1 MEYVILWIVC
11 GIGAAAIAS
20 SKDRSVFGWLIG
32 GFLLGPIGLLIVG
45 FMRKNI
51 AEKNISA
58 SNGISLDSTE
68 YSTTTEI
75 DNNDYHADFPDTS
88 AQIKHRPAYIDWKD
102 WKSPIVGKIIYE
114 IHLKG
119 SSFNNDDGSSRQ
131 ENLSK
136 LYNCEYVDLKH
147 DKQNKYD
154 KNAILVISAA
164 GSIGYIP
171 KDQSKKINEL
181 ISSDYNYTAIATIF
195 GGNEDKNFGAVI
207 NLKFTP
213 KGKLFKHE
221 RLDTNF
227 HYLRGKHSDGNTF
240 KNIGESVSRYAVIK
254 LEIKESDKIYISNSK
269 GIIFGKLNKCPRTD
283 KIITNLCLG
292 YRYKAKISR
301 NDVVKEIFVV
311 FDVPMDTSN
320 F

>member
-1 MEYVILWIVC
+1 
-11 GIGAAAIAS
+11 
-20 SKDRSVFGWLIG
+20 
-32 GFLLGPIGLLIVG
+32 
-45 FMRKNI
+45 MRKRI
-51 AEKNISA
+51 SEKNIS
-58 SNGISLDSTE
+58 SSDSTCL
-68 YSTTTEI
+68 YPNKHSTKINDI
-75 DNNDYHADFPDTS
+75 DCHANLSDITM
-88 AQIKHRPAYIDWKD
+88 QIKHRPAYIDWKD

-131 ENLSK
+131 DNLSK

-254 LEIKESDKIYISNSK
+254 LEIKESDKVYISNSK
-269 GIIFGKLNKCPRTD
+269 CITFGKLNKCPRTD